1 METRPGLVKID
12 VQGFESEVLRG
23 GIQTIR
29 RHRPVFVIE
38 NDLERAHE
46 LILLQEGYRR
56 ASYEKGRF
64 VLDKVDVQNTFYIP
78 ADKAEQIHAAYR

>member
-1 METRPGLVKID
+1 MCKALSLKSCAGVSK
-12 VQGFESEVLRG
+12 QFA
-23 GIQTIR
+23 